1 MMIQIL
7 LFFFLYFS
15 IRKIIVKILS
25 KKILK
30 KLEINQ
36 NFQKRIKN

>member
-1 MMIQIL
+1 MIFQIL

-15 IRKIIVKILS
+15 IRKIVVKILS

-36 NFQKRIKN
+36 NFPKLN